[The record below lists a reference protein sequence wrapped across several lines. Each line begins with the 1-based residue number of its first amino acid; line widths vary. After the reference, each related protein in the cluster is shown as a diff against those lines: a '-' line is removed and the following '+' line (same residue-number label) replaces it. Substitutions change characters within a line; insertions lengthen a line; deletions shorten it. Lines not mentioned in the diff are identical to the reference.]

1 MWQDDMSM
9 KQLLLILLLS
19 CAGCSA
25 VDSIPPTA
33 TPALAAPSALPDED
47 AASLLVQIRN
57 TIGSASCTESVECKT
72 VGVGARACG
81 GPAGYLAY
89 STSATPSAPLE
100 ALAARHA
107 ERRRAA
113 SSASGRVSSCNVIPD
128 PGAVCDQG
136 SCRVRSDFN

>member
-1 MWQDDMSM
+1 M

-25 VDSIPPTA
+25 VDSIPPAA
-33 TPALAAPSALPDED
+33 TPALAAPAALPDD

-57 TIGSASCTESVECKT
+57 TIGSASCSESVQCKT

-81 GPAGYLAY
+81 GPEGYLAY
-89 STSATPSAPLE
+89 STSVTASAPLE

-107 ERRRAA
+107 ERRRSAA
-113 SSASGRVSSCNVIPD
+113 SASGMVSACNVLPD

-136 SCRVRSDFN
+136 LCRVRSDVN

>member
-1 MWQDDMSM
+1 M

-25 VDSIPPTA
+25 VDPTPSAA
-33 TPALAAPSALPDED
+33 TPRVATPSAPPDED
-47 AASLLVQIRN
+47 AASLLVRIRN
-57 TIGSASCTESVECKT
+57 TIGSASCTESVQCKT

-81 GPAGYLAY
+81 GPEGYLAY
-89 STSATPSAPLE
+89 STSVTAPAPLE
-100 ALAARHA
+100 ALVARHA

-113 SSASGRVSSCNVIPD
+113 ASASGMVSACNVLPD

-136 SCRVRSDFN
+136 MCRLRSDFN

>member
-1 MWQDDMSM
+1 M
-9 KQLLLILLLS
+9 KQRLPTLLLTLLLG

-25 VDSIPPTA
+25 VDSTPSTA
-33 TPALAAPSALPDED
+33 TPIVATPVATPDED
-47 AASLLVQIRN
+47 APSLLVRIRN
-57 TIGSASCTESVECKT
+57 TIGSASCTASVECKT

-81 GPAGYLAY
+81 GPEGYLAY
-89 STSATPSAPLE
+89 STSVTSSATLE

-113 SSASGRVSSCNVIPD
+113 VSAPGRASTCNVLPD

-136 SCRVRSDFN
+136 LCRVRSDFN

>member
-1 MWQDDMSM
+1 M

-25 VDSIPPTA
+25 VDAIPSTA
-33 TPALAAPSALPDED
+33 TPSLAAPSALPDED
-47 AASLLVQIRN
+47 AASLLVRIRN
-57 TIGSASCTESVECKT
+57 SIGNASCTESAQCKT
-72 VGVGARACG
+72 VGVGSRACG
-81 GPAGYLAY
+81 GPEGYLPY
-89 STSATPSAPLE
+89 STSVTASAPLE

-113 SSASGRVSSCNVIPD
+113 ASASGMVSACNVIPD

-136 SCRVRSDFN
+136 MCRLRSNLN